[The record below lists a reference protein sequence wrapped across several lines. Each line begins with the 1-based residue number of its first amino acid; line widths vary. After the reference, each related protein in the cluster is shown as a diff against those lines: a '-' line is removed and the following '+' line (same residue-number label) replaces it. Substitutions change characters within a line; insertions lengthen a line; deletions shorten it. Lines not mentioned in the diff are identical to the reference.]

1 MLAPASGDDWY
12 ALTAAALPVATLYEW
27 AVRPDC
33 GAVVVF
39 TGTVRDHAEG
49 RHGVE
54 QLTYEAYETAAAA
67 RFAEIAAEAR
77 RRWPTIGRLAMVHR
91 VGALEVSAEAVVV
104 VVSAP
109 HRDEAFDSARYVI
122 DTLKQTVPIWKHE
135 TWRDG
140 ADWGTGSTPIRDVQH
155 AGGGAA

>member
-1 MLAPASGDDWY
+1 MGRSWCSPAPSATTPRDATASSSS
-12 ALTAAALPVATLYEW
+12 
-27 AVRPDC
+27 
-33 GAVVVF
+33 
-39 TGTVRDHAEG
+39 
-49 RHGVE
+49 
-54 QLTYEAYETAAAA
+54 TYEAYESAATD

-122 DTLKQTVPIWKHE
+122 DTLKA
-135 TWRDG
+135 DG
-140 ADWGTGSTPIRDVQH
+140 ADLEARDVARRCRLGH
-155 AGGGAA
+155 RRDADP